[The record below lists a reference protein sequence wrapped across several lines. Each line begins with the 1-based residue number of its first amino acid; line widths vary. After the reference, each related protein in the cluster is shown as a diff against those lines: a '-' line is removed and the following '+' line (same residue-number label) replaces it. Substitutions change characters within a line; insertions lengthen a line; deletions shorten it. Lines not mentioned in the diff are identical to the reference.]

1 MNASR
6 PTRLATRIA
15 LALPVLLL
23 LSTLSLAAQGR
34 PTDAGPRTD
43 AGPEQP
49 VRVVA
54 HFLEL
59 SEVQIEQWVGI
70 LQGLHESVRPL
81 AETVGERQ
89 RELDAQLH
97 SDAPDPTTVGSLLLE
112 IRDLRRQIHGLQEQ
126 AGEDFELLL
135 DDTQRERLDTVRR
148 AAPLVRILPAF
159 RALYLL

>member
-6 PTRLATRIA
+6 PTGLATRTG
-15 LALPVLLL
+15 LALPALLL
-23 LSTLSLAAQGR
+23 LTSLSLFAQGR
-34 PTDAGPRTD
+34 PADTGPRTD
-43 AGPEQP
+43 AGPERPIQ
-49 VRVVA
+49 VVA

-81 AETVGERQ
+81 AETLGERQ
-89 RELDAQLH
+89 RELEELVR

-135 DDTQRERLDTVRR
+135 DDAQRERLDTVRR
-148 AAPLVRILPAF
+148 VAPLVRILPAF